1 METSRFERFQNLQNQ
16 SRPQSRSLRKRAAPP
31 VSRAAPVPNSMMC
44 TPWQGQPPWHRVGR
58 LAASTGTNISTAGNA
73 LLLQPL
79 PAGELRLPRT
89 WLGAL
94 EPPGVVGLFAREA
107 AWRRAAGAL
116 SSGRLVV
123 AVLGSSV
130 TAGCGSSEPWDVW
143 RNGST
148 RKLKLVQT
156 RCAIEKSWGRRFHDE
171 LQAVVVLGV
180 VRPYGS
186 SCSHHNVVAHDLL
199 LLLLLLAAAAATAAA
214 AVLATVVAVLLQAVL
229 LLRGLGRCGEAL
241 RTSIQ
246 FKNAVDASYFA
257 HCTSG
262 FVPPDAHVVLVEVDT

>member
-1 METSRFERFQNLQNQ
+1 MSPILALCSVEPLAMTGA
-16 SRPQSRSLRKRAAPP
+16 RALFTTGAPP
-31 VSRAAPVPNSMMC
+31 VSAAPVPNSMMC

-130 TAGCGSSEPWDVW
+130 TAGCGASEPWDVW

-171 LQAVVVLGV
+171 LQAVVLLGV

-199 LLLLLLAAAAATAAA
+199 LLLLLLLLLPLPLLPPPPPPPPPALSPTTTAADA
-214 AVLATVVAVLLQAVL
+214 DAD
-229 LLRGLGRCGEAL
+229 
-241 RTSIQ
+241 
-246 FKNAVDASYFA
+246 VDAE
-257 HCTSG
+257 
-262 FVPPDAHVVLVEVDT
+262 DAWRRK

>member
-1 METSRFERFQNLQNQ
+1 
-16 SRPQSRSLRKRAAPP
+16 
-31 VSRAAPVPNSMMC
+31 MC

-94 EPPGVVGLFAREA
+94 EPLGVVGLFAREA

-130 TAGCGSSEPWDVW
+130 TAGCGSNEPWDVW

-156 RCAIEKSWGRRFHDE
+156 RCAIDKSWGRRFHDE
-171 LQAVVVLGV
+171 LQAVVLLGV

-186 SCSHHNVVAHDLL
+186 SCSHHNVAAHDLL
-199 LLLLLLAAAAATAAA
+199 LLLAAACCCLLAAAC
-214 AVLATVVAVLLQAVL
+214 LLLLLLLCLPLFVAVLLQAAL
-229 LLRGLGRCGEAL
+229 LLRGIGRCGEAL